1 MNLSAIMKNEGAV
14 KTLDERLAIEGVDL
28 SEGFVP
34 ITGETEV
41 SGSIRNV
48 GQELLLDATVSMTVV
63 RGCDRC
69 LEDAPTSVSFSV
81 SEHLLPETKAALA
94 EEKDGIVLVDGELDL
109 EELVKSRL
117 ILQLPIKHLCSE
129 DCKGL
134 CVECGANLNKAP
146 CKHGSAQESYDEE

>member
-14 KTLDERLAIEGVDL
+14 KTLDERLNIGGVDL

-34 ITGETEV
+34 IEGETNV
-41 SGSIRNV
+41 VGSVKNI
-48 GQELLLDATVSMTVV
+48 GQELLLDATVSMTVI

-69 LEDAPTSVSFSV
+69 LEDTQTAVSFSV

-117 ILQLPIKHLCSE
+117 ILHLPIKHLCSD

-134 CVECGANLNKAP
+134 CAQCGANLNVAP
-146 CKHGSAQESYDEE
+146 CTHVSAQESDDEE

>member
-14 KTLDERLAIEGVDL
+14 KALDERLQIDGVDL

-34 ITGETEV
+34 IEGETTLV
-41 SGSIRNV
+41 GSVKNV
-48 GQELLLDATVSMTVV
+48 GQELLLDADVSMTVI

-69 LEDAPTSVSFSV
+69 LEDTKTEVSFSV
-81 SEHLLPETKAALA
+81 SEHLLPETKAHLA

-117 ILQLPIKHLCSE
+117 ILHLPIKHLCSE

-134 CVECGANLNKAP
+134 CAQCGANLNLAP
-146 CKHGSAQESYDEE
+146 CKHESYDQE